1 MLPLVHVVGVEVVGD
16 HRLHLSFEDGEEG
29 ELDFSGFRWEGV
41 FAALADPV
49 RFAEVKLDERAG
61 TIVWP
66 NEVDI
71 APETLHHWV
80 VSDGT
85 PV

>member
-1 MLPLVHVVGVEVVGD
+1 MLPLVHVVRVEVVGD
-16 HRLHLSFEDGEEG
+16 HRLHLRFEDGAEG

-41 FAALADPV
+41 FAALADPA
-49 RFAEVKLDERAG
+49 RFAEVQLDDSAG

-66 NEVDI
+66 NDVDI
-71 APETLHHWV
+71 APEALHHWV
-80 VSDGT
+80 VSDVV